1 MRRPDHPL
9 RPYLPADTAPLRDL
23 VAASI
28 EELTQDDYSEDERA
42 AWAGSLA
49 EDTQA
54 FARRLAA
61 ATTLIV
67 EIDGER
73 VGLGSLK
80 DNKVVD
86 LLYVHPFHA
95 GDGIGTTLC
104 DALEKIARARGSKE
118 ISVDSSETAVIFF
131 EGRGYVATTRNSVP
145 IDGEWLST
153 TTMKKQLQP
162 ADEKAAS

>member
-9 RPYLPADTAPLRDL
+9 RPYLPADTAALREL

-28 EELTQDDYSEDERA
+28 EELAQEDYSEDERA

-54 FARRLAA
+54 FAKRLAA

-73 VGLGSLK
+73 AGIGSLK
-80 DNKVVD
+80 DNKTID

-104 DALEKIARARGSKE
+104 DALERIAMARGSRE